1 MILNLKIYMQ
11 SKLRLTNFEFDSNQG
26 LYKMIFISAYTI
38 FEFKLLR
45 ATTFILPSIQFE
57 FFKGLL
63 IRFHLIF
70 SFST

>member
-1 MILNLKIYMQ
+1 MQ

-45 ATTFILPSIQFE
+45 ATKSSATAGDFYFDS
-57 FFKGLL
+57 
-63 IRFHLIF
+63 
-70 SFST
+70 